1 METKDSKSP
10 INIFKKLNDYETKPV
25 NIMKSIKK
33 KNTKSKNKQEDNF
46 KKSLEKDINENM
58 PNNIITHNIKCI
70 FNTININK
78 NVNIKVNN
86 KIKYKSRSGKKK
98 KEPPKT
104 DIILSINDIKM
115 KISLK
120 KGIGRPTSC
129 GYNEFI
135 ELIFDIFQN
144 NPPYKKNKEL
154 QSIISNLLSTMPNMI
169 RGDGKIK
176 VDKKISYNNIKKN
189 IIKERK
195 NYKKIREWYEEISKK
210 IKDCNKIWK
219 KLLEYNKSFVLDL
232 FIEILTGEYKFGT
245 DSDACAE
252 FLISYDEN
260 NIIQK
265 IINMKKDKNILKEY
279 IKSNYL
285 YNKNGTIKNPFGI
298 KSSGKNLWC
307 RFC

>member
-1 METKDSKSP
+1 MEED
-10 INIFKKLNDYETKPV
+10 KKCTE
-25 NIMKSIKK
+25 KK
-33 KNTKSKNKQEDNF
+33 KNKKNAKSKNKQEDNF
-46 KKSLEKDINENM
+46 KKSLEKDINDYM
-58 PNNIITHNIKCI
+58 SNNTITHNIKCI
-70 FNTININK
+70 FNAININK

-86 KIKYKSRSGKKK
+86 KIKYKSRLGKKK

-135 ELIFDIFQN
+135 ELIFDIFYN
-144 NPPYKKNKEL
+144 NLPYKKNKEL
-154 QSIISNLLSTMPNMI
+154 RTIISNLLLTMPNMI
-169 RGDGKIK
+169 QGDGKIK
-176 VDKKISYNNIKKN
+176 VDKKISYNDIKKMIN
-189 IIKERK
+189 EDNKKFKERK

-210 IKDCNKIWK
+210 IKDCNEIWK
-219 KLLEYNKSFVLDL
+219 KLLEYNESFVLDL

-285 YNKNGTIKNPFGI
+285 YNKNGKIKNKFGI